1 MAYPA
6 AHSLLTFSGPAYGEL
21 EQWATGVRLR
31 RTTVPS
37 VAEVE
42 AAGEAFIA
50 FMNNSEMQGSGAC
63 KMQSAKW
70 APQNVEGKYGDGA
83 PVEHLFAN
91 RTIGTNQSMPAQIAV
106 VISLRTARP
115 RGRASNGR
123 MYIPALPQLEANTG
137 KFSVATALDIA
148 TAAAEMLT
156 AIGAALSTQ
165 CVVGS
170 AVGTGLLENV
180 TGVRV
185 GRVPDTQRRRREGLV
200 EDYSEVVPTDF
211 P

>member
-6 AHSLLTFSGPAYGEL
+6 AHSIITFSGPAYGDL

-31 RTTVPS
+31 RTTPPTV
-37 VAEVE
+37 EQVE

-50 FMNNSEMQGSGAC
+50 FMNNAELQGSSAA

-70 APQNVEGKYGDGA
+70 APQTVEGKYGDGQA
-83 PVEHLFAN
+83 VEHLFSN
-91 RTIGTNQSMPAQIAV
+91 RTIGQNASMPAQIAV

-123 MYIPALPQLEANTG
+123 MYVPALPSLVANTG
-137 KFSVATALDIA
+137 KFSAADATDIAVAGSTMIGAIGEALD
-148 TAAAEMLT
+148 TE
-156 AIGAALSTQ
+156 
-165 CVVGS
+165 CVVAS
-170 AVGTGLLENV
+170 AVGTGLLETI

-200 EDYSEVVPTDF
+200 EEYSAEAPVDF
-211 P
+211 N